1 MMYNNYMLEK
11 IHNNV
16 ISNVEIFKRDKESS
30 KSRYTE
36 HFIYKINGKDLGFI
50 SIDKNENV
58 DYLVLY
64 EIFIPISL
72 RGCGYGTKLLGE
84 VEILA
89 KKLGY
94 KRIVLFPEPFEK
106 NISKILLIEWYQ
118 KNGYNL
124 MSAETGELEKKLS
137 LF

>member
-1 MMYNNYMLEK
+1 MYTDYMLEK
-11 IHNNV
+11 IKNDK
-16 ISNVEIFKRDKESS
+16 ISNVEILNRVKESS
-30 KSRYTE
+30 KSKNTE
-36 HFIYKINGKDLGFI
+36 QFVFKVNEQELGFI
-50 SIDKNENV
+50 SVDKIEGV

-94 KRIVLFPEPFEK
+94 KKIVLFPEPFEK

-124 MSAETGELEKKLS
+124 MSTETRELEKKLS